1 MTLEQICESL
11 REDIASHKRRVAE
24 LTPQLNDFELTT
36 GDKQR
41 LYKRITQLNWMI
53 SDMQQSLYTL
63 EHYYEGWKNMD
74 AIVSIIS
81 SVGFPIAMCLV
92 LLWYINKKDE
102 QYVEQLTEMESELDS
117 VKMETTKAL
126 VEVNT
131 SLMNNTRVIERNT
144 EVLDNI
150 SKKLGD

>member
-1 MTLEQICESL
+1 
-11 REDIASHKRRVAE
+11 
-24 LTPQLNDFELTT
+24 
-36 GDKQR
+36 
-41 LYKRITQLNWMI
+41 
-53 SDMQQSLYTL
+53 
-63 EHYYEGWKNMD
+63 MD
-74 AIVSIIS
+74 AIVSIVS

-117 VKMETTKAL
+117 VKMDTTKAL

>member
-1 MTLEQICESL
+1 M
-11 REDIASHKRRVAE
+11 
-24 LTPQLNDFELTT
+24 
-36 GDKQR
+36 
-41 LYKRITQLNWMI
+41 Y
-53 SDMQQSLYTL
+53 
-63 EHYYEGWKNMD
+63 MD

-102 QYVEQLTEMESELDS
+102 QYVEQLTEMENELDS

-131 SLMNNTRVIERNT
+131 SLMNNTKVIERNT

-150 SKKLGD
+150 SKKLGG

>member
-1 MTLEQICESL
+1 
-11 REDIASHKRRVAE
+11 
-24 LTPQLNDFELTT
+24 
-36 GDKQR
+36 
-41 LYKRITQLNWMI
+41 
-53 SDMQQSLYTL
+53 
-63 EHYYEGWKNMD
+63 MD

-102 QYVEQLTEMESELDS
+102 QYVKQLTEMENELDS
-117 VKMETTKAL
+117 VKMDTTKAL

>member
-1 MTLEQICESL
+1 
-11 REDIASHKRRVAE
+11 
-24 LTPQLNDFELTT
+24 
-36 GDKQR
+36 
-41 LYKRITQLNWMI
+41 
-53 SDMQQSLYTL
+53 
-63 EHYYEGWKNMD
+63 MD
-74 AIVSIIS
+74 AIVSIVS

-102 QYVEQLTEMESELDS
+102 QYVAQLTEMENELDS

>member
-1 MTLEQICESL
+1 
-11 REDIASHKRRVAE
+11 
-24 LTPQLNDFELTT
+24 
-36 GDKQR
+36 
-41 LYKRITQLNWMI
+41 
-53 SDMQQSLYTL
+53 
-63 EHYYEGWKNMD
+63 MD
-74 AIVSIIS
+74 AIVSIVS

>member
-1 MTLEQICESL
+1 
-11 REDIASHKRRVAE
+11 
-24 LTPQLNDFELTT
+24 
-36 GDKQR
+36 
-41 LYKRITQLNWMI
+41 
-53 SDMQQSLYTL
+53 
-63 EHYYEGWKNMD
+63 MD

-102 QYVEQLTEMESELDS
+102 QYVTQLTEMENELDS
-117 VKMETTKAL
+117 VKMDTTKAL

>member
-1 MTLEQICESL
+1 
-11 REDIASHKRRVAE
+11 
-24 LTPQLNDFELTT
+24 
-36 GDKQR
+36 
-41 LYKRITQLNWMI
+41 
-53 SDMQQSLYTL
+53 
-63 EHYYEGWKNMD
+63 MD

-102 QYVEQLTEMESELDS
+102 QYVNQLTEMENELDN
-117 VKMETTKAL
+117 VKMDTTKAL

>member
-1 MTLEQICESL
+1 
-11 REDIASHKRRVAE
+11 
-24 LTPQLNDFELTT
+24 
-36 GDKQR
+36 
-41 LYKRITQLNWMI
+41 
-53 SDMQQSLYTL
+53 
-63 EHYYEGWKNMD
+63 MD

-102 QYVEQLTEMESELDS
+102 QYVEQLTEMENELDS

-126 VEVNT
+126 GEVNT

-150 SKKLGD
+150 GKKLGD

>member
-1 MTLEQICESL
+1 M
-11 REDIASHKRRVAE
+11 
-24 LTPQLNDFELTT
+24 
-36 GDKQR
+36 
-41 LYKRITQLNWMI
+41 
-53 SDMQQSLYTL
+53 
-63 EHYYEGWKNMD
+63 NMD

-102 QYVEQLTEMESELDS
+102 QYVEQLTEMENELDS
-117 VKMETTKAL
+117 VKMDTTKAL

>member
-1 MTLEQICESL
+1 MSE
-11 REDIASHKRRVAE
+11 
-24 LTPQLNDFELTT
+24 
-36 GDKQR
+36 
-41 LYKRITQLNWMI
+41 
-53 SDMQQSLYTL
+53 
-63 EHYYEGWKNMD
+63 NMD
-74 AIVSIIS
+74 TIVSIIS

-102 QYVEQLTEMESELDS
+102 QYVEQLTEMENELDS